1 MKIKLFLIP
10 FMLLTLVACGTLAPG
25 GAYKDKVLYSADL
38 TIATSYD
45 LLHTFVTWEY
55 QNRPALKAVP
65 QVTQVADNIRANA
78 RQWFGSAIALRDAYA
93 ANPTSDT
100 LSKLNAALEI
110 LRTAMNQAVQYLA
123 PGSAT
128 ATPTP

>member
-1 MKIKLFLIP
+1 MTKLKLFLIP
-10 FMLLTLVACGTLAPG
+10 FVLLTLVACGTLAPG
-25 GAYKDKVLYSADL
+25 GAYQDKVLYSADL

-45 LLHTFVTWEY
+45 LVHSFVTWEY
-55 QNRPALKAVP
+55 NNRASLAAMP
-65 QVTQVADNIRANA
+65 QVTQAADNIRRNA

-110 LRTAMNQAVQYLA
+110 LRTAMNEAVKYFV
-123 PGSAT
+123 PSNAT
-128 ATPTP
+128 STP

>member
-1 MKIKLFLIP
+1 MNKIKLFLLP
-10 FMLLTLVACGTLAPG
+10 FVLLTLVACGTLAPG

-45 LLHTFVTWEY
+45 LVHSFVTWEY
-55 QNRPALKAVP
+55 NNRPSLKAMP
-65 QVTQVADNIRANA
+65 QVTAAADNIRANA

-110 LRTAMNQAVQYLA
+110 LRTAMNEAVKYFV
-123 PGSAT
+123 PSSAT
-128 ATPTP
+128 SIP